1 MRLAHVATLLNPAT
15 KLVSEMTTRRNFV
28 FMLAGAPLA
37 LAGGCAVLHPS
48 RSPVVRSRPTITN
61 YSEDGNFV
69 LKEGKTSL
77 MALSFPATMTE
88 LKGALP
94 INTEPE
100 SAGSRRLTEPQPLFF
115 YAGKNSLTSRVV
127 LTAPLDVVEGVYTAS
142 IAGRQ
147 EQAELHWNIKYFIRY
162 GNYHEAALAVDK
174 SFTEP
179 TPDLVARMRH
189 DFETTK
195 EIVRRRTPRAW
206 DAPFM
211 QPVPGPDRDNFGDK
225 RTYNEIK
232 HSRHAGLDYQASN
245 GTPVSAINDGVVAFS
260 DEQLVP
266 GQTIWIDHGGGIF
279 SRYMH
284 LSQRNVRE
292 ADVVRRGDVIGLS
305 GNSGGQK
312 PLPHLHLDL
321 VVNGVHVDPKDFMR
335 TASQLLSLEA
345 QDRESYG

>member
-1 MRLAHVATLLNPAT
+1 MFPEQRPPVANSRREF
-15 KLVSEMTTRRNFV
+15 LV
-28 FMLAGAPLA
+28 MLAGAPLA
-37 LAGGCAVLHPS
+37 LAGGCAVLHKS
-48 RSPVVRSRPTITN
+48 RSPVVGSRPTITN

-69 LKEGKTSL
+69 LMEGKTSL
-77 MALSFPATMTE
+77 MALSFPADVSD
-88 LKGALP
+88 LNGDLP
-94 INTEPE
+94 VNTQPE
-100 SAGSRRLTEPQPLFF
+100 SAWSRQLTEPQPLFF
-115 YAGKNSLTSRVV
+115 YASRNSGTSRAI

-142 IAGRQ
+142 IAGRR
-147 EQAELHWNIKYFIRY
+147 EQSKLHWDIKYFIRY

-179 TPDLVARMRH
+179 TPDLVARMRD

-195 EIVRRRTPRAW
+195 KVVRRRTPRAW

-211 QPVPGPDRDNFGDK
+211 LPVPGPDRDNFGDR
-225 RTYNEIK
+225 RTYNQTK
-232 HSRHAGLDYQASN
+232 HSRHAGLDYQASM

-260 DEQLVP
+260 DEQFVP
-266 GQTIWIDHGGGIF
+266 GQTIWIDHGGGVF

-292 ADVVRRGDVIGLS
+292 ADTVRRGDVIGLS

-321 VVNGVHVDPKDFMR
+321 VVNGIHVDPKDFMR
-335 TASQLLSLEA
+335 TAAHLLSLEA
-345 QDRESYG
+345 QDRES

>member
-1 MRLAHVATLLNPAT
+1 M
-15 KLVSEMTTRRNFV
+15 
-28 FMLAGAPLA
+28 
-37 LAGGCAVLHPS
+37 
-48 RSPVVRSRPTITN
+48 
-61 YSEDGNFV
+61 
-69 LKEGKTSL
+69 EGKTSL
-77 MALSFPATMTE
+77 MALSFPADMSDLT
-88 LKGALP
+88 GYLP
-94 INTEPE
+94 VNTQPE
-100 SAGSRRLTEPQPLFF
+100 SARSGKLTEPQPLFF
-115 YAGKNSLTSRVV
+115 YTSRNAGTARAI

-147 EQAELHWNIKYFIRY
+147 EQADLHWNIKYFIRY
-162 GNYHEAALAVDK
+162 GNYHEATLAVDK

-179 TPDLVARMRH
+179 TPELVARMRH

-195 EIVRRRTPRAW
+195 KVVQRRTHRAW
-206 DAPFM
+206 DASFTP
-211 QPVPGPDRDNFGDK
+211 PVSGPDRNNFGDK
-225 RTYNEIK
+225 RTYNEMK
-232 HSRHAGLDYQASN
+232 HSRHAGLDYKAEM

-266 GQTIWIDHGGGIF
+266 GQTIWIDHGGGVF

-292 ADVVRRGDVIGLS
+292 ADVVRRGDIIGLS

-321 VVNGVHVDPKDFMR
+321 VVNGTHVDPKDFMR
-335 TASQLLSLEA
+335 TASHLLWLEA